1 MSSFSGIPKEL
12 FGCCERSYKIK
23 KPIAKLKELQ
33 AVLQPEM
40 EKLNPAI
47 TGHVSRTKI
56 MGTNEYN
63 DWAWLYFNTIGREA
77 FRFSQLTVNMSPSRL
92 FAGVNVRTSREY
104 STYRKRIDEN
114 PLLFEQMLCG
124 LSGREWIITD
134 DGGWEKEVPRH
145 FTIEELRGE
154 LLKPRLFWINASFE
168 KNDSILR
175 SEKIAAE
182 IFNIFKDL
190 YNIYAFASGNE
201 AVTQPSPK
209 EGVFKASIL
218 VESEESYP
226 RSDSEEMQRIGIFLS
241 SLKALE
247 ISKGAHLP
255 GKNDQVIVKRT
266 ALEYNLKP
274 ITLNVGEETVTI
286 FSDKELQPF
295 KRQIDLQYSNFSKLI
310 KQIARLL
317 NLPAGFL
324 KIAYINPTTDARY
337 VKQGEEVEVF
347 VNLAHFETRKNLFYW
362 LFSISRE
369 ISYVK
374 THRLGYTFV
383 KELQKIIEFGLNN
396 LGSSWARVF

>member
-1 MSSFSGIPKEL
+1 MLSFSGIPEEL
-12 FGCCERSYKIK
+12 FGCCERSYKINR
-23 KPIAKLKELQ
+23 PIAKLKELQ

-77 FRFSQLTVNMSPSRL
+77 FRFSQLTVNMSPSAL
-92 FAGVNVRTSREY
+92 FVGVNVRTSMEY
-104 STYRKRIDEN
+104 SAYRKRIDQN

-134 DGGWEKEVPRH
+134 DGNWEKKIPRR

-154 LLKPRLFWINASFE
+154 LLKPRLFWINASF
-168 KNDSILR
+168 KKTDSILR
-175 SEKIAAE
+175 SEKIATE

-190 YNIYAFASGNE
+190 YNVYAFASGNE
-201 AVTQPSPK
+201 AITQPSPK
-209 EGVFKASIL
+209 KGVFETSVFA
-218 VESEESYP
+218 ESEESYP

-241 SLKALE
+241 SLKALD
-247 ISKGAHLP
+247 ISKKAHLP

-266 ALEYNLKP
+266 ALEYDLKP
-274 ITLNVGEETVTI
+274 ITLNIGEESVTI

-295 KRQIDLQYSNFSKLI
+295 KSQIDLQYSSFSKLT
-310 KQIARLL
+310 KQIAKLL
-317 NLPAGFL
+317 NIPAGFL
-324 KIAYINPTTDARY
+324 KIAYINSSTDARY
-337 VKQGEEVEVF
+337 VKQGEKGGIF
-347 VNLAHFETRKNLFYW
+347 VNLAHFETRKSLFYW

-374 THRLGYTFV
+374 THRLGYPFV
-383 KELQKIIEFGLNN
+383 KELQRIIEFALNN
-396 LGSSWARVF
+396 LGSPQALVS